1 MRIIDPES
9 PETKTTTGDEP
20 PAVVP
25 RISADDLLSVVEQN
39 RLTAERDFAD
49 QWLEV
54 EGLVGTV
61 QRAKAGGLVVYIPAS
76 IFGSVACY
84 FTDGAFEDLAGLTR
98 GDSVV
103 IEGKV
108 AAGRV
113 GLTVRLL
120 RCEIVQMSAAP
131 DPDGPGGGG
140 PRGKV
145 MLLPRAA

>member
-1 MRIIDPES
+1 MRIVDPQS
-9 PETKTTTGDEP
+9 PEIKTTTGDEP
-20 PAVVP
+20 PEVVR
-25 RISADDLLSVVEQN
+25 RISADDLVSSVEQN
-39 RLTAERDFAD
+39 RLHAEREFSD

-84 FTDGAFEDLAGLTR
+84 FADGAFDELAGLSR
-98 GDSVV
+98 GDEVV

-108 AAGRV
+108 AAGPL

-120 RCEIVQMSAAP
+120 NCEIVEMSAAP
-131 DPDGPGGGG
+131 EPDGPGGGG
-140 PRGKV
+140 PGGKLRV
-145 MLLPRAA
+145 LPRAA

>member
-1 MRIIDPES
+1 MRINEPEI
-9 PETKTTTGDEP
+9 PETTTTPGDEP

-54 EGLVGTV
+54 EGPVGTV
-61 QRAKAGGLVVYIPAS
+61 QHAKAGGLVVYIPAS

-84 FTDGAFEDLAGLTR
+84 FPDGAFEELAGLTR
-98 GDSVV
+98 GDHVV

-108 AAGRV
+108 AAGPV

-120 RCEIVQMSAAP
+120 KCQIIQMSAAP
-131 DPDGPGGGG
+131 GPEGPGGGG

-145 MLLPRAA
+145 MVLPRAA